1 MRPEVQAALEHI
13 ALVGVIAP
21 AVALL
26 VFMVHV
32 YIKTTG
38 LFRRNFF

>member
-1 MRPEVQAALEHI
+1 MNPEVQTALQEI
-13 ALVGVIAP
+13 ALVGVLAP
-21 AVALL
+21 ALALL

-38 LFRRNFF
+38 LFRKNFF

>member
-1 MRPEVQAALEHI
+1 MSPEVQSALQQI
-13 ALVGVIAP
+13 ALVGVLAP

-38 LFRRNFF
+38 LFRKNFF